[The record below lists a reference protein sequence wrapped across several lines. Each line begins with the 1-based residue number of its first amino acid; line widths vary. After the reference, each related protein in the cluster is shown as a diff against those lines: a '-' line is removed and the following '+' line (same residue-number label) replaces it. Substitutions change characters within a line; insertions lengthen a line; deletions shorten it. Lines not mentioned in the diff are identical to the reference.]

1 MAETIYVVQRFTAG
15 KRGSLKAM
23 QALSFPTESQARSRA
38 ERLGDTCEGVIA
50 FAQTADIDAGEYSD
64 PVMLVKIGRVPDDG

>member
-1 MAETIYVVQRFTAG
+1 MTETIYVVQGFTAG

-23 QALSFPTESQARSRA
+23 QPLMFPTESQARSRA
-38 ERLGDTCEGVIA
+38 ERMGEACVGVMA

-64 PVMLVKIGRVPDDG
+64 PVMLVRAGQVPDEA